1 MRSRAPSQ
9 GGRVSLKYLLQENFR
24 RSQAPAALAPDPESM
39 ERFLAQ
45 CHLRRYP
52 PKTAIIRPGDA
63 PTTLFYVVEGSVTV
77 LTEDDEGRELIVAYI
92 NRGEFIGETGLFFQP
107 TQRETTVRT
116 RANCE
121 LAEISYERLFQLFAT
136 SLHEECPKLL
146 FLIGTQLSSRLLR
159 ASRQASRLAFMD
171 VSHRISRTL
180 LDLCLEPDA
189 LTHPDGTQIRISR
202 QELSRIVGCS
212 REMAGRVLKQL
223 EERDMIHVS
232 GKTVVVLGTR

>member
-1 MRSRAPSQ
+1 M
-9 GGRVSLKYLLQENFR
+9 SLKYLLQENFR

-45 CHLRRYP
+45 CHRRRYP
-52 PKTAIIRPGDA
+52 TKTAIIRPGD
-63 PTTLFYVVEGSVTV
+63 PPNTLFYVIDGSVTV
-77 LTEDDEGRELIVAYI
+77 LAEDEEGRELIVAYI

-107 TQRETTVRT
+107 AQRETTVRT
-116 RANCE
+116 RTQCE

-136 SLHEECPKLL
+136 TLHDECPKLL
-146 FLIGTQLSSRLLR
+146 FQIGTQLSSRLLR
-159 ASRQASRLAFMD
+159 TSRQASRLAFMD
-171 VSHRISRTL
+171 VTTRISRTL

-189 LTHPDGTQIRISR
+189 LTHPEGTQIRISR

-223 EERDMIHVS
+223 EENGMIHVS